1 MKFDEIAAKI
11 YGETDFARSLAT
23 AFAGVVGLSIYLWKR
38 DAVIAAFSAV
48 IVFPIVRLGSHSLRA
63 AWLARGAKR
72 TKEAQSLELLEKLS
86 VQEKDILR
94 FFVAA
99 GGACVSWGYVNSS
112 KLPFPRPALNS
123 LMARGVV
130 HTSVMEDGMTE
141 SFVLDT
147 EMFDIAQKHVDLF

>member
-11 YGETDFARSLAT
+11 YDETDFGRSVATAIAGIAGLAT
-23 AFAGVVGLSIYLWKR
+23 YLWKR
-38 DAVIAAFSAV
+38 DAVIAAFAAV
-48 IVFPIVRLGSHSLRA
+48 IVFPVVRLGSHSLRA
-63 AWLARGAKR
+63 AWVARAAKR

-86 VQEKDILR
+86 AQEKDILR

-123 LMARGVV
+123 LMARGLVT
-130 HTSVMEDGMTE
+130 TSVMEDGMTE

-147 EMFDIAQKHVDLF
+147 EMFDAAQKHLDIF